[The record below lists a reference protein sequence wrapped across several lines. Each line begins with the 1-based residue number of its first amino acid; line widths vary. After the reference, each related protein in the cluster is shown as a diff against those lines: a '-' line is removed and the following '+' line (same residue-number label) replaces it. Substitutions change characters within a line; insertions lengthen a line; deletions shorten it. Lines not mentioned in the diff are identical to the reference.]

1 MHFLTFGSGQ
11 YARYARE
18 LANSSRTLGG
28 FESARVAGLE
38 DLDPDFVRRNQKTLN
53 TPRGGGLWIYKS
65 YIILKELLNLPTGG
79 ILCYCDSLYLFTDN
93 FTKFALG
100 QLHAGDVAIAQNKP
114 CEGSYMEGPWTKM
127 DVFHALNM
135 EWAIHACTPQSWG
148 GFLLLRKSFDSISFI
163 AKWLT
168 YCEDHRLISDSL
180 STLCNMPEFIEHRHD
195 QSILSL
201 LAKKHNIKNFVFTS
215 TACLRNLRVPT
226 S

>member
-11 YARYARE
+11 YTRYARE
-18 LANSSRTLGG
+18 LADSSRTLGG
-28 FESARVAGLE
+28 FDSARVAGLE
-38 DLDPDFVRRNQKTLN
+38 DLDPKFVTRNRKTLN
-53 TPRGGGLWIYKS
+53 TPRGGGLWVWKS
-65 YIILKELLNLPTGG
+65 FVILKELLNLPTGG
-79 ILCYCDSLYLFTDN
+79 SLCYCDSLYLFTGN
-93 FTKFALG
+93 FTRFALG
-100 QLHAGDVAIAQNKP
+100 QVDAGDVAIAQNKP
-114 CEGSYMEGPWTKM
+114 CKGSYMEGAWTKM

-168 YCEDHRLISDSL
+168 YCEDYRLISDLPSPG
-180 STLCNMPEFIEHRHD
+180 NMPEFIEHRHD

-201 LAKKHNIKNFVFTS
+201 LAKKHNIKNSVFPS